1 MRMPD
6 KDYAIMNDYSVSAL
20 ITDGGEKVHLR
31 LEGRIYQLTL
41 SELRQVLDLPEGPSG
56 LGITVDRGRF
66 QFEFA
71 DNQSVALTTGQLRRR
86 LARKVA
92 TGV

>member
-6 KDYAIMNDYSVSAL
+6 KDYAIMNDSSVSAL
-20 ITDGGEKVHLR
+20 ITDGGEKIHLR
-31 LEGRIYQLTL
+31 FAWRIYRLTL
-41 SELRQVLDLPEGPSG
+41 SALRQVLDLPEGPSG
-56 LGITVDRGRF
+56 LGITVDRDRF

-71 DNQSVALTTGQLRRR
+71 DDRLVTITSGQLRRR

-92 TGV
+92 TEV

>member
-1 MRMPD
+1 
-6 KDYAIMNDYSVSAL
+6 MNDSSVSAL

-31 LEGRIYQLTL
+31 LEGRIYQLSL
-41 SELRQVLDLPEGPSG
+41 NELRQVLDLPEGPTG

-71 DNQSVALTTGQLRRR
+71 DSQIVTLTSSQLHRR

-92 TGV
+92 AKV